1 MKKRTCPSKVVRNE
15 RKVLKGHFTNYK
27 MGERTNLLES
37 ATRKKIDLILNNLGW
52 NTDETSEN
60 CSVFTERVK
69 TTEQKKKL
77 NGKFPDY
84 VLYKSKTDEPIAI
97 IEAKRSGQSLKKAL
111 EQAIDLYAK
120 PLDIKIIF
128 VTDGTIIETFDIRS
142 NSTLKIDEDVITDFL
157 TEKQLLKFVEEGA
170 FVFSPD
176 KVAYTKRELIKIFEE
191 ADGLL
196 RKEGLREGVERFTEF
211 SNLLF
216 LKLISEIEEDRD
228 NIGEGRILEK
238 KYCWES
244 FYQLDAERMLE
255 YINNIIL
262 PRLVDK
268 YNHSG
273 DVFQK
278 ELLIKNPENLKKI
291 VDKLSKL
298 KLLDTDSDIKGDAF
312 EYFLKKAVSV
322 GTDLGEYFTPR
333 HIVKLI
339 VELTDPKFQDK
350 IYDPCCGTGGFL
362 IEAFKHIKRKCK
374 QTKENIEFLKEK
386 TIYGRELTGTSKI
399 AKMNMIL
406 AGDGHTNIINQDFL
420 EFKKMHNN
428 IYDVSIGNM
437 PFGKKINE
445 PAFVEGFLDVIK
457 KDGYSIFIVPSGII
471 GTTSKRDYIKI
482 REKLLTEGQII
493 KLISLPQG
501 VFAPYTFSK
510 TYIIFWKKGKPKE
523 NYNIEFIEIDNDGFT
538 LNNQRDR
545 IKGDSDIDLYFK
557 EKNKLIEKKQI
568 FYVNSS
574 NIFDVNGFNENLILL
589 SFSQEEL
596 NHNKNKI
603 SILKKQILEINDE
616 KQKEEKQKR
625 IIEISNKNKELIEQI
640 KDIEKYKSNLNY
652 SLKFS
657 LFNSSNDKKLDGE
670 GWMYL
675 GGKDGVANITRGP
688 FGSSIKKSVCVSK
701 EEGGYKIY
709 EQGNVINENFEIG
722 RYYLTPEKF
731 EELKRFEIQKD
742 DILMTCAGT
751 LGKIALVPETFEKGI
766 FNSVLMRFRV
776 DREIIRP
783 KYLKLILESD
793 ELQRQLVK
801 DAIGVGIKN
810 MVPTKEIE
818 VIKIPVPDL
827 EKQDEII
834 KEMEEIEKDIQ
845 ERFKKIEEIKEER
858 NKKLNSID

>member
-157 TEKQLLKFVEEGA
+157 TEKQLIKF
-170 FVFSPD
+170 
-176 KVAYTKRELIKIFEE
+176 FEE

-278 ELLIKNPENLKKI
+278 ELLIKNPENLKKV

-386 TIYGRELTGTSKI
+386 TIYGRELTGTSK
-399 AKMNMIL
+399 M
-406 AGDGHTNIINQDFL
+406 
-420 EFKKMHNN
+420 
-428 IYDVSIGNM
+428 
-437 PFGKKINE
+437 
-445 PAFVEGFLDVIK
+445 
-457 KDGYSIFIVPSGII
+457 
-471 GTTSKRDYIKI
+471 
-482 REKLLTEGQII
+482 
-493 KLISLPQG
+493 
-501 VFAPYTFSK
+501 
-510 TYIIFWKKGKPKE
+510 
-523 NYNIEFIEIDNDGFT
+523 
-538 LNNQRDR
+538 
-545 IKGDSDIDLYFK
+545 
-557 EKNKLIEKKQI
+557 
-568 FYVNSS
+568 
-574 NIFDVNGFNENLILL
+574 
-589 SFSQEEL
+589 
-596 NHNKNKI
+596 
-603 SILKKQILEINDE
+603 
-616 KQKEEKQKR
+616 
-625 IIEISNKNKELIEQI
+625 
-640 KDIEKYKSNLNY
+640 
-652 SLKFS
+652 
-657 LFNSSNDKKLDGE
+657 
-670 GWMYL
+670 
-675 GGKDGVANITRGP
+675 
-688 FGSSIKKSVCVSK
+688 
-701 EEGGYKIY
+701 
-709 EQGNVINENFEIG
+709 
-722 RYYLTPEKF
+722 
-731 EELKRFEIQKD
+731 
-742 DILMTCAGT
+742 
-751 LGKIALVPETFEKGI
+751 
-766 FNSVLMRFRV
+766 
-776 DREIIRP
+776 
-783 KYLKLILESD
+783 
-793 ELQRQLVK
+793 
-801 DAIGVGIKN
+801 
-810 MVPTKEIE
+810 
-818 VIKIPVPDL
+818 
-827 EKQDEII
+827 
-834 KEMEEIEKDIQ
+834 
-845 ERFKKIEEIKEER
+845 
-858 NKKLNSID
+858 